1 MAASI
6 PQSAPAA
13 PLAWTTP
20 NGWEQKKASS
30 MRLAQFTIPGA
41 NGATAELAVT
51 SFPGDVG
58 GELANVNRWREE
70 AGLEPVQQ
78 AASDAVS
85 IGAQSGKLYEFNGAQ
100 LSILV
105 GWAMTNGNS
114 YFFKMRGDKAV
125 LTQARPAMIEFL
137 KSIRFQ
143 SASPSAPTPAIDTPA
158 PAASALTQPVLQ
170 APAHWKEQ
178 AGSAMTVKSYI
189 VADDTLGKATVT
201 LTTLAGKAG
210 GSLANV
216 NRWRSQAGLEP
227 VTEAQLTESTKTV
240 DAAGAKGTLV
250 DLTGKDSDNHPI
262 RLLAIMAPR
271 GESVWFI
278 KMTGAPALVQRET
291 TNLLELART
300 ARLP

>member
-1 MAASI
+1 
-6 PQSAPAA
+6 
-13 PLAWTTP
+13 
-20 NGWEQKKASS
+20 
-30 MRLAQFTIPGA
+30 
-41 NGATAELAVT
+41 
-51 SFPGDVG
+51 
-58 GELANVNRWREE
+58 
-70 AGLEPVQQ
+70 
-78 AASDAVS
+78 
-85 IGAQSGKLYEFNGAQ
+85 
-100 LSILV
+100 
-105 GWAMTNGNS
+105 
-114 YFFKMRGDKAV
+114 
-125 LTQARPAMIEFL
+125 
-137 KSIRFQ
+137 
-143 SASPSAPTPAIDTPA
+143 
-158 PAASALTQPVLQ
+158 
-170 APAHWKEQ
+170 
-178 AGSAMTVKSYI
+178 MTVKSYI